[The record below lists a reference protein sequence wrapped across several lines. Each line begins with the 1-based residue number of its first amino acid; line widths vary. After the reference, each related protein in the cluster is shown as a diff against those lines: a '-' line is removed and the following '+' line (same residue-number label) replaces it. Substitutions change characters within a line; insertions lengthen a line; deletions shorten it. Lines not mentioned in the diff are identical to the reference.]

1 MNVIKKFKMT
11 PSEFET
17 PNTFYERITN
27 FMAKKFGCIKDQSM
41 ISLKNALSYGWSICL
56 DGNSKPIGL
65 ESNLYRDTIC
75 IGK

>member
-27 FMAKKFGCIKDQSM
+27 FMAKKFGCSKEQSM
-41 ISLKNALSYGWSICL
+41 IRVKFIQRY
-56 DGNSKPIGL
+56 
-65 ESNLYRDTIC
+65 NLYWEIRRKKI
-75 IGK
+75 

>member
-27 FMAKKFGCIKDQSM
+27 FMAKKFGCSKEQSM
-41 ISLKNALSYGWSICL
+41 ISLKQM
-56 DGNSKPIGL
+56 
-65 ESNLYRDTIC
+65 
-75 IGK
+75 